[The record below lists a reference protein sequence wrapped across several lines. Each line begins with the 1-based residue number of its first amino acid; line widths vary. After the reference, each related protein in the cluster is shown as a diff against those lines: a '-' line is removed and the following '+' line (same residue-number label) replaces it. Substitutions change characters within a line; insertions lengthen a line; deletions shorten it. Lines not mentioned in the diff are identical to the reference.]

1 MHERAAQLIYRTLC
15 RVEARLARQ
24 ALGMDQVPPMP
35 ALQVGEVTA
44 VEPAELEE
52 VLQSE
57 AAPVDAFD
65 DEPAPSPSPVL
76 PPMAARIEAMAK
88 RGWTPQMAAHDLRLH
103 PKRVRQIARDY
114 HITFH
119 CLR

>member
-35 ALQVGEVTA
+35 AVQIEEDAA
-44 VEPAELEE
+44 VE
-52 VLQSE
+52 
-57 AAPVDAFD
+57 PVDAF
-65 DEPAPSPSPVL
+65 DEPAPSPSPLL
-76 PPMAARIEAMAK
+76 PPMAARIEAMAR

>member
-1 MHERAAQLIYRTLC
+1 MHPRAAELIYRNLV

-35 ALQVGEVTA
+35 LVQVEEAAPV
-44 VEPAELEE
+44 ELEE
-52 VLQSE
+52 VFQSDAATVDVLE
-57 AAPVDAFD
+57 A
-65 DEPAPSPSPVL
+65 EPTPTPGPLL
-76 PPMAARIEAMAK
+76 PPLAARIEAMAK

>member
-1 MHERAAQLIYRTLC
+1 MHERAAQLIYRALC

-35 ALQVGEVTA
+35 TLQVEEVAA
-44 VEPAELEE
+44 VEPVELEE
-52 VLQSE
+52 VLQPE

-65 DEPAPSPSPVL
+65 DEPAPSPSPLL